1 MSVTNGELF
10 NMKEI
15 RLINSNSAGGDT
27 AASASAW
34 LPDDAVHRKQFLLQL
49 EQAIAAGGPGTYL
62 MQTRGQ
68 HVLTDI
74 LYPHRAFSSPA

>member
-1 MSVTNGELF
+1 
-10 NMKEI
+10 MKEI
-15 RLINSNSAGGDT
+15 RLINSNRTGSDT
-27 AASASAW
+27 PVVPSAW
-34 LPDDAVHRKQFLLQL
+34 LPDDAFHRQQFLLQL

-74 LYPHRAFSSPA
+74 LYPNRAFCTPA

>member
-1 MSVTNGELF
+1 
-10 NMKEI
+10 MKEI
-15 RLINSNSAGGDT
+15 RLINSNSAGGSAGT
-27 AASASAW
+27 AMPTSAW
-34 LPDDAVHRKQFLLQL
+34 LPDDAFHRQQFLLLL

-74 LYPHRAFSSPA
+74 LYPHRAFSTPA

>member
-1 MSVTNGELF
+1 
-10 NMKEI
+10 MKEI
-15 RLINSNSAGGDT
+15 RLINSNSDGADT
-27 AASASAW
+27 PMSASAW
-34 LPDDAVHRKQFLLQL
+34 VPDDAFHRQQFLLQL

-74 LYPHRAFSSPA
+74 LYPNRAFCTPA